1 MSEEVNEL
9 LDKLGKLED
18 APLIWINKKVYDTSK
33 EIERLN
39 NKIDK
44 AIEFIN
50 DNSHSNIKMNFINKS
65 EKIECKFNNNT
76 DPRDLLDI
84 LQGSDKE

>member
-1 MSEEVNEL
+1 MNDILELIELNEE
-9 LDKLGKLED
+9 LEEKD
-18 APLIWINKKVYDTSK
+18 K

-65 EKIECKFNNNT
+65 GEIKCKFDNNA